1 MAYVVYPTVL
11 EYLSLQECICLFLK
25 IHYQLLNVRPQ
36 PLTCTLLH
44 ALFRMVRAHPDEY
57 NFIPKTWILPQ
68 EYNSLQNYAKDLKKK
83 KKMKIF
89 IAKPSNGA
97 MGNG

>member
-1 MAYVVYPTVL
+1 MT
-11 EYLSLQECICLFLK
+11 K
-25 IHYQLLNVRPQ
+25 
-36 PLTCTLLH
+36 
-44 ALFRMVRAHPDEY
+44 AHPDEY
-57 NFIPKTWILPQ
+57 DFSPKTWILPQ
-68 EYNSLQNYAKDLKKK
+68 EYNTLQNYAKDLKKK